1 MARWVVLGLG
11 LAATVWA
18 WLIPDAVKFA
28 TPGLAR
34 ILCFHLPCA
43 MLSTLFVLVAG
54 VSGVMYLRSQK
65 AIWDGK
71 LVASLELGTLF
82 AVLTLASGIVFSKAQ
97 WGDWWHNDPR
107 QTSFLIVCV
116 MLGAGLALRAGL
128 GDEKVRARATSAY
141 GLAVQVPFYFLT
153 FVFPRLPGVREVT
166 LHPLETIQNRQ
177 LDVYYTTGVL
187 GVGAVA
193 AIAAWFMFN
202 ERARLETL
210 EGELSEA
217 A

>member
-1 MARWVVLGLG
+1 MPRAVIFGLG
-11 LAATVWA
+11 VLATVWA

-43 MLSTLFVLVAG
+43 ILASALVWVAG
-54 VSGVMYLRSQK
+54 VSGVAYLRTQK
-65 AIWDGK
+65 PIWDGR
-71 LVASLELGTLF
+71 LTASLELGTLF

-116 MLGAGLALRAGL
+116 MLGAGIALRAGIS
-128 GDEKVRARATSAY
+128 DERVRARATSAY
-141 GLAVQVPFYFLT
+141 AIAAQLPFFFLT

-166 LHPLETIQNRQ
+166 LHPLDTIQNRQ
-177 LDVYYTTGVL
+177 LDIFYTTGVL
-187 GVGAVA
+187 AVGTVMA
-193 AIAAWFMFN
+193 AAAFLMFT

-210 EGELSEA
+210 EAELAEA